1 MTREELWQLQSIQH
15 ELERRRQKE
24 LADSGDTSKSI
35 IWLSQS
41 YGKVIAYDSA
51 LELINEFL
59 KGSERKCEIMK
70 TNEVKKEPSDKRFL
84 MEKKFSQERLSKLL
98 QLSGELADT
107 ARTAEGSLLGEYL
120 KVSKEVDRLIVA
132 EAKYQ
137 EQTMPKE

>member
-1 MTREELWQLQSIQH
+1 MTREELWKLQSIQH

-59 KGSERKCEIMK
+59 KG
-70 TNEVKKEPSDKRFL
+70 N
-84 MEKKFSQERLSKLL
+84 
-98 QLSGELADT
+98 
-107 ARTAEGSLLGEYL
+107 
-120 KVSKEVDRLIVA
+120 
-132 EAKYQ
+132 AKS
-137 EQTMPKE
+137 